1 MATTGSKEAS
11 QQLNPGLIQQSNC
24 ENNEN
29 NSPQSCDVFFEKMW
43 TLNNVLPF
51 ILHYARNVG
60 SSSDKATEFQ
70 KQCNE
75 ENSNVIEK
83 ETAGQGDESAVASCE
98 KERSA
103 QPAHL
108 QAGGFSNKYH
118 DVSKLMED
126 STYLAENDEIKI
138 TQKLRKLTFIFRE
151 MMASWGEKGLEV
163 TEKRK
168 ECLDHKDSDEED
180 GFLNRLLGRKNLGLF
195 DDFKKISSKEICSK
209 LRKNIT
215 FPKQLENL
223 LELICEDDDSTIDS
237 IDLEANQ
244 NLIAEVCDLEDRI
257 TKKMKEDG
265 GLKYKNGCEE
275 EVLLKYD
282 ALPPL
287 LKLKEYDTENI
298 AVNDSN

>member
-1 MATTGSKEAS
+1 MATTGSKEVS
-11 QQLNPGLIQQSNC
+11 QRLKPGLNQQSHC
-24 ENNEN
+24 ENTEN
-29 NSPQSCDVFFEKMW
+29 NSPQSCEVFFEKMW
-43 TLNNVLPF
+43 TINNVLPF
-51 ILHYARNVG
+51 ILNYARNVG

-75 ENSNVIEK
+75 ENPHVMEK
-83 ETAGQGDESAVASCE
+83 ETAGQGDESDVASCE

-108 QAGGFSNKYH
+108 QTGGFSNKYQ

-126 STYLAENDEIKI
+126 STYQAENDEIKI
-138 TQKLRKLTFIFRE
+138 TQKLRRLTFIVRE

-163 TEKRK
+163 TEKRQ
-168 ECLDHKDSDEED
+168 EFLDYKDSVEED
-180 GFLNRLLGRKNLGLF
+180 GFLNRLLGKKSFGLF

-209 LRKNIT
+209 LRKNIA
-215 FPKQLENL
+215 FPKQLENI
-223 LELICEDDDSTIDS
+223 LELICEDDDSSIDS

-244 NLIAEVCDLEDRI
+244 SLLAEVCDLEDKI

-265 GLKYKNGCEE
+265 GLKYKNGYEE
-275 EVLLKYD
+275 EVLLKYE

-287 LKLKEYDTENI
+287 LRLKEYDTENI
-298 AVNDSN
+298 AASDSN